1 MSVLERLSPDNRLFG
16 IPIQHSFASLYILD
30 LVFDQFDFAQV
41 VELGTYRGALSTFLW
56 LECQVRG
63 HRFLSVDRA
72 DKRVTDLFP
81 FLRGDI
87 FECQRTKLRIF
98 EFLGQAPS
106 FLYCDDGNKPREIQ
120 VYAPVLPPRSVLGVH
135 DWGTEISEKDVS
147 FLADLSFHPIDD
159 INCLSTELHTLQQFW
174 VRR

>member
-1 MSVLERLSPDNRLFG
+1 M
-16 IPIQHSFASLYILD
+16 
-30 LVFDQFDFAQV
+30 
-41 VELGTYRGALSTFLW
+41 
-56 LECQVRG
+56 
-63 HRFLSVDRA
+63 SVDRA

-120 VYAPVLPPRSVLGVH
+120 VYAPVLPPGSVLGVH